1 MTEYVKIESTDELS
15 SWENRILE
23 LFRKSF
29 GRPLSPE
36 AWRWMYLNN
45 PNGLAYVTL
54 AIENGQ
60 LSGHYAAV
68 PTLLAD
74 AAGPFVAY
82 RSMTTMVDP
91 DSSAPGLFLRL
102 GRRAHEEL
110 TQSGIKLIY
119 GFPNANSAFTFER
132 FMRWRMVEAHE
143 IADVPGRAILGSP
156 GIRADLLTRGP
167 VRWNLEDAGQAA
179 WRLSNPGSVIED
191 QGGLIIKHYGAL
203 RNILH
208 VDEDG
213 IERIDPDQSY
223 RVLLGR
229 STCLDH
235 ADVEVQFPY
244 QFGYRWLQDRD
255 GQPPVK
261 PELIMSDVF

>member
-179 WRLSNPGSVIED
+179 WRLSED
-191 QGGLIIKHYGAL
+191 LPADLEVATAAFWAAEAGHRVAHTTVHVHGGVGIDTDHPVHRYFISAKQTEFALGGATAHLRLI
-203 RNILH
+203 
-208 VDEDG
+208 
-213 IERIDPDQSY
+213 
-223 RVLLGR
+223 GR
-229 STCLDH
+229 EL
-235 ADVEVQFPY
+235 ADTPA
-244 QFGYRWLQDRD
+244 
-255 GQPPVK
+255 
-261 PELIMSDVF
+261 